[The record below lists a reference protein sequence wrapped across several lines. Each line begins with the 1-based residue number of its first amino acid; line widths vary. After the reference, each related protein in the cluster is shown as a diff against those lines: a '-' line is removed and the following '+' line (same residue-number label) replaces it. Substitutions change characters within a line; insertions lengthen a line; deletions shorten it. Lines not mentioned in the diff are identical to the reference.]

1 MISTRKIKHMKKRFL
16 LFQRSGVFYY
26 EDTTTGKQ
34 RSFRTRDKADA
45 VRLLHVKNEATHQ
58 PAMNLQIAQVYL
70 QHGDPTMATRTW
82 QEVMA
87 QIVNTKHGNTQTR
100 WRVAIKDK
108 ALDGLRECKL
118 IQTLPEHF
126 LAALQSGTVATNV
139 YLRRIHH
146 FAVAMHGLPW
156 PVLPKLHWPPIQFAH
171 KRAVTLDEHRKLMAR
186 ETSPA
191 RRAFYELLWHFGGSQ
206 SDMARLTAE
215 DIDWQRQTV
224 AYVRCKTGTPAVQAF
239 GPEVVAILRT
249 LPTAGPLFPT
259 LAEQTPGDR
268 AAFFNYQMRKL
279 GISGVTLHSYRYA
292 WAERAKVAG
301 YPERFAMQALGHAS
315 KAVHRAYAKSAE
327 VVLPPLED
335 YEAPKGNA
343 PAPVAGVLPEGSRN

>member
-1 MISTRKIKHMKKRFL
+1 MSTSNPMDLAPDAGEDVSRREFL
-16 LFQRSGVFYY
+16 LRLGLTTALIAGTGLAARKLWQPKHFVPGFEKEVGLQLRSYAPEVS
-26 EDTTTGKQ
+26 KVLP
-34 RSFRTRDKADA
+34 SLA
-45 VRLLHVKNEATHQ
+45 
-58 PAMNLQIAQVYL
+58 IA
-70 QHGDPTMATRTW
+70 HGTEHEKT
-82 QEVMA
+82 
-87 QIVNTKHGNTQTR
+87 IR

-146 FAVAMHGLPW
+146 FAVAMHWLPW

-301 YPERFAMQALGHAS
+301 YPERFAMQAMGHAS